1 MITERNIL
9 AENEWFEIES
19 STFSKQYFHNGK
31 FDVFAWAP
39 KDFHSNMTTFSP
51 YEHNNGHKRV
61 NIKNIEDNKKAI
73 LLHRFL
79 YQIFHPEPT
88 SCQTCNTNPTVFNIF
103 STEDFIKHMD
113 GENNNNSPENLKR
126 FCTKCYKNEQVK
138 KGGEKRKR
146 RVIVYNEKLPHIIE
160 EFSSKIEAGKKY
172 NLSESEIRKLIKE
185 KKTKNGYTFEYKKEV
200 LIEDEIFKQI
210 PDSDLFVSNKGRIQF
225 PDGRINFGNKNE
237 KYDNRSRIRLNGKSE
252 FVSTLVLR
260 IFEPESLIK
269 KAEEIKS
276 SGKYPECIEMT
287 IDDIIRSTHKRYSI
301 LCDHIDRNPENNNIE
316 NLRWVTS
323 IENAEN
329 TERVRPVLQY
339 SLDGKTFINEFSSI
353 NDAGRELKTS
363 RGNIGSVCNGKRK
376 TAGGFFWKFKEIPVD
391 EMEYLNIED
400 GTSDIGEEK
409 EDSSTKKIQQFSAD
423 GITLIAEFSTQNE
436 ATIATKIQGISAVIN
451 GKRKLAG
458 GFIWKMIGGQTRKIR
473 PILQYSKDG
482 TTLIAEFKTQV
493 EAELVTGFKAQNI
506 SEACNGKQKS
516 VGGYIFKFKE
526 T

>member
-1 MITERNIL
+1 MTTEKNIL
-9 AENEWFEIES
+9 VENTWFPIES

-39 KDFHSNMTTFSP
+39 KDFFDNKTPFNP
-51 YEHNNGHKRV
+51 YDHTNGHKRV
-61 NIKNIEDNKKAI
+61 KIKNIDNDSKGI
-73 LLHRFL
+73 LLHRFI
-79 YQIFHPEPT
+79 YQITHPEI
-88 SCQTCNTNPTVFNIF
+88 TCCDTCKENPTIFDIF
-103 STEDFIKHMD
+103 STKDFIVHIDRD
-113 GENNNNSPENLKR
+113 GNNNSPENLKR
-126 FCTKCYKNEQVK
+126 FCLKCIPKKTGKRKN
-138 KGGEKRKR
+138 GEKRKK
-146 RVIVYNEKLPHIIE
+146 IVVVYKENEPGLIIE
-160 EFSSKIEAGKKY
+160 EFASKVEAAKKY
-172 NLSESEIRKLIKE
+172 NLSEDTIHKFIKE
-185 KKTKNGYTFEYKKEV
+185 KRPKNGYIFEYKREIILGDEV
-200 LIEDEIFKQI
+200 FKQI
-210 PDSDLFVSNKGRIQF
+210 PESEFFISNKGRVKF
-225 PDGRINFGNKNE
+225 PDGRISYGNPNADKRKSVVIN
-237 KYDNRSRIRLNGKSE
+237 NKSE

-276 SGKYPECIEMT
+276 SGKYTECIEMT

-436 ATIATKIQGISAVIN
+436 ATKATKIQGISAVIN

-458 GFIWKMIGGQTRKIR
+458 GFIWKMIGGETRKIR

-482 TTLIAEFKTQV
+482 KTLIAEFKTQV